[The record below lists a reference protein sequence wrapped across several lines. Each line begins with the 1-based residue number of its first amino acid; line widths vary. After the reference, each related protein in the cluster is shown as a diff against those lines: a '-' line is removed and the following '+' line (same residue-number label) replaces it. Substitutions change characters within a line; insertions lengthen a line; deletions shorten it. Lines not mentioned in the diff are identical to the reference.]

1 MPAAPAAAAP
11 PVELALARLLALAE
25 SLALIEPFERTRRD
39 EWALDLCDA
48 EAEQAVEPPWQMPT
62 PIEAAPAA
70 PAVTPSSCVVVSLC
84 GSPAWAA
91 EKETASATPA
101 RRERSFVLMV
111 FPYTGS
117 SGRPRRQPTQ
127 ATVAH
132 PAQD

>member
-1 MPAAPAAAAP
+1 MPATATPAATDAAPP
-11 PVELALARLLALAE
+11 PVELALALLLAWAE
-25 SLALIEPFERTRRD
+25 SLALIEPFEPTRSD
-39 EWALDLCDA
+39 EWALALCDA
-48 EAEQAVEPPWQMPT
+48 EVPQAVEPPWQMPA
-62 PIEAAPAA
+62 PSEAAAAA

-117 SGRPRRQPTQ
+117 SGRPRR
-127 ATVAH
+127 
-132 PAQD
+132 